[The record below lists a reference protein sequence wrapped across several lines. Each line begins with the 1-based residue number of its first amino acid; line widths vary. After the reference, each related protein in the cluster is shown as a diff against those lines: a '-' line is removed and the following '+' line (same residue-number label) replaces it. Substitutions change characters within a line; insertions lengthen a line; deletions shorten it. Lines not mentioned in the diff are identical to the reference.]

1 MRLSWLL
8 QIVCQGS
15 LLLWTVLL
23 VLHEVTVHL
32 PSLRAHPSWLCCLQ
46 WGILRGH
53 ERLVTSWTFTPTQ
66 QQKYQ
71 ARASLMVLPPES
83 VADVASHLIADG
95 AAGSGLGASSS
106 AAAGGE
112 LGSPGAGGTTT
123 LNPALDQYQQLV
135 VELLAPATG
144 STLSWELSE
153 FDLGQVKVGHPVTR
167 TLHLVNQSEGVLY
180 YSCQVV
186 RDEGSSLE
194 AGAAAVVFDKEAAAA
209 LQGEDAWLDEPE
221 GAVPAR

>member
-1 MRLSWLL
+1 MRLAL
-8 QIVCQGS
+8 IMCC
-15 LLLWTVLL
+15 
-23 VLHEVTVHL
+23 
-32 PSLRAHPSWLCCLQ
+32 PLRLCLLQ

-53 ERLVTSWTFTPTQ
+53 ERMVTSWTFTPTQ

-95 AAGSGLGASSS
+95 AAG
-106 AAAGGE
+106 GG
-112 LGSPGAGGTTT
+112 LGSPGATGTTT

-194 AGAAAVVFDKEAAAA
+194 AGAAAVVFDKEDAAA